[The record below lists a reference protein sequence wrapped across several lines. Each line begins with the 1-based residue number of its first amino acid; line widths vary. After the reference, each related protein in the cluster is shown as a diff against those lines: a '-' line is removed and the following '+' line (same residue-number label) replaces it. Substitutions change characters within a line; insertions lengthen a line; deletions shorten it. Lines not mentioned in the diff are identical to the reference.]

1 MLKLNSLFKSVISLT
16 LIFVSNLFKNKDKK
30 IIMFYF
36 PIKIYQ
42 DNLLNL
48 VDKLKS
54 NNKVILAYNYLSAK
68 EIKQN
73 TNSYFIDFDLIKF
86 IPLKDFFL
94 KDINI
99 FITSYFVY
107 VYPPK
112 SKNVY
117 ISHDIYDA
125 PMVNKNLEK
134 NIFLRIKKLDYIFVS
149 SEISLNYFHAQ
160 FKKFNIK
167 FNSKIINTG
176 YTKLDYIEKIIRS
189 QSSNKKKD
197 YILLAPGYSLAFKK
211 FNMYKNILTILEEL
225 LNQTNEKI
233 IFRPHPLDLTNKGR
247 KDLVAKINRKFK
259 NNINFK
265 SDFSPS
271 YLNSYKNSKLL
282 ITDLSSTAY
291 TYAFST
297 IKPVVFFSK
306 NEKKLKLDNFYNL
319 NYFKDRKNIG
329 FIVAS
334 IDDLINLVKNKRYNS
349 NKITSS
355 ILKLRK
361 NRIEFFGSAVKRT
374 VAEINKIL

>member
-1 MLKLNSLFKSVISLT
+1 MLKLNSLLKTVISLT

-48 VDKLKS
+48 VDKLNT

-68 EIKQN
+68 EIKQS
-73 TNSYFIDFDLIKF
+73 TNSYFVDFDLIKF
-86 IPLKDFFL
+86 IPLKNFFL

-125 PMVNKNLEK
+125 PMVNKNLER

-189 QSSNKKKD
+189 QPSNKKKD

-211 FNMYKNILTILEEL
+211 FNMYKNILIILKKL
-225 LNQTNEKI
+225 LNQTNEKV

-297 IKPVVFFSK
+297 VKPVVFFSK

-329 FIVAS
+329 FIVAN
-334 IDDLINLVKNKRYNS
+334 IEDLINLVKNKRYNS

-374 VAEINKIL
+374 VAEINKIH

>member
-149 SEISLNYFHAQ
+149 SEI
-160 FKKFNIK
+160 
-167 FNSKIINTG
+167 
-176 YTKLDYIEKIIRS
+176 
-189 QSSNKKKD
+189 
-197 YILLAPGYSLAFKK
+197 
-211 FNMYKNILTILEEL
+211 
-225 LNQTNEKI
+225 
-233 IFRPHPLDLTNKGR
+233 
-247 KDLVAKINRKFK
+247 
-259 NNINFK
+259 
-265 SDFSPS
+265 
-271 YLNSYKNSKLL
+271 
-282 ITDLSSTAY
+282 
-291 TYAFST
+291 
-297 IKPVVFFSK
+297 
-306 NEKKLKLDNFYNL
+306 
-319 NYFKDRKNIG
+319 
-329 FIVAS
+329 
-334 IDDLINLVKNKRYNS
+334 
-349 NKITSS
+349 
-355 ILKLRK
+355 
-361 NRIEFFGSAVKRT
+361 
-374 VAEINKIL
+374 

>member
-334 IDDLINLVKNKRYNS
+334 IEDLINLVKNKRYNS